1 MSPFFTLRRVFSKI
15 FFSNPR
21 NKKMTEQVYA
31 PIIDDTFTLKDAIT
45 QTLKISSSNNKL
57 KCGIRQ
63 VTKCLLRKNA
73 KMIFISKEIDD
84 KYRRI
89 VVGLAKKCSVP
100 VVVIESG
107 DELADMAQLGRTTL
121 ADVKKMPKCSAVA
134 VTDFVKCS
142 VGRTYIEQM
151 MSKGKLGMVE

>member
-1 MSPFFTLRRVFSKI
+1 
-15 FFSNPR
+15 
-21 NKKMTEQVYA
+21 MTEQVYA

-45 QTLKISSSNNKL
+45 QVLKISSSNNKL

-63 VTKCLLRKNA
+63 VTKTLLRSDA
-73 KMIFISKEIDD
+73 KMVFISKEIDD
-84 KYRRI
+84 KYRAV
-89 VVGLAKKCSVP
+89 VVGLSKKSGVP

-134 VTDFVKCS
+134 VTDFVKHS